1 MLPSHPS
8 AVDCCLNDPVA
19 IENNG
24 LTFLQNVIF
33 KKEYSP
39 RCKIMDAMQ
48 QATGR
53 SFLTSKMLSDL
64 DMRGN
69 DERAD

>member
-1 MLPSHPS
+1 
-8 AVDCCLNDPVA
+8 LNDPVG

-24 LTFLQNVIF
+24 LTFLWNVIF
-33 KKEYSP
+33 KEGYSP
-39 RCKIMDAMQ
+39 KCKIMAAMQ

-64 DMRGN
+64 DMRGDN
-69 DERAD
+69 GITG